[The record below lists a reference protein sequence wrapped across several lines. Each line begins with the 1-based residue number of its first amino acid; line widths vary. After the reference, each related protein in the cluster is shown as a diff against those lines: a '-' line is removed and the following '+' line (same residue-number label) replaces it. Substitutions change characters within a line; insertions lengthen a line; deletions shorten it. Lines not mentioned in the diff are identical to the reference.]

1 MQTSSTLPRLAEG
14 RKKKW
19 SYGSL
24 FFSLFYFVPLFFT
37 QPPETVTI
45 ILMVGGYLTFV
56 VVYLATLHQSMKAL
70 PFYLFSLL
78 VLGYVISVFNPGG
91 AIIFGFLAFI
101 IGYYYSLKYG
111 AAFISTI
118 VLSLMVIQALGAREH
133 GFFILASALNSI
145 VLFVYG
151 VMERKETIHQ
161 MKRDEQAAAI
171 ETLTTIAERERIG
184 RDLHDI
190 AGHALSSISI
200 KAQLADKLL
209 ERQRYTQAQQE
220 VRELA
225 ALSSQ
230 LLSEI
235 REAISGIKRRPLEQE
250 LINLIKKLSDSG
262 KRVTSTID
270 AGVITL
276 LDPTQETQLALI
288 AREAVTNIVRHS
300 NGTRVTVSLGQI
312 DNILTLGIFDD
323 GKTTSPIEGNGLSG
337 IKERAT
343 LIGAEINFSWGE
355 RTGLMLHLPLQ
366 GNV

>member
-1 MQTSSTLPRLAEG
+1 MQTAPRLPLLSQG
-14 RKKKW
+14 HKKKW

-37 QPPETVTI
+37 KTPDTITVL
-45 ILMVGGYLTFV
+45 LMLGGYVAFIVLYV
-56 VVYLATLHQSMKAL
+56 ATLHQSMKTL
-70 PFYLFSLL
+70 PVYMLSLS

-101 IGYYYSLKYG
+101 VGYYYSIKQG
-111 AAFISTI
+111 AAFVGLI
-118 VLSLMVIQALGAREH
+118 VSSLMAIQVWGAQGQ
-133 GFFILASALNSI
+133 GFFILASALNSL

-184 RDLHDI
+184 RDLHDV

-200 KAQLADKLL
+200 KAQLAEKLL
-209 ERQRYTQAQQE
+209 EKQRYTQAKQE
-220 VRELA
+220 VKDLA

-235 REAISGIKRRPLEQE
+235 REAISGIKQRPLEQE
-250 LINLIKKLSDSG
+250 LTSLIKKLSDNG
-262 KRVTSTID
+262 KRVTSALD
-270 AGVITL
+270 ADL
-276 LDPTQETQLALI
+276 LSTVVPTQETQLALI
-288 AREAVTNIVRHS
+288 AREAVTNILRHS
-300 NGTRVTVSLGQI
+300 DGTHVTVSLSQR
-312 DNILTLGIFDD
+312 NNTLIMGIFDD
-323 GKTTSPIEGNGLSG
+323 GKTTKPVEGNGLAG

-343 LIGAEINFSWGE
+343 LIGAEVTFSWGE
-355 RTGLMLHLPLQ
+355 RSGLMLHLPLL
-366 GNV
+366 G

>member
-1 MQTSSTLPRLAEG
+1 MQSSPTLPRLAEG

-37 QPPETVTI
+37 QAPEAATI

-56 VVYLATLHQSMKAL
+56 VVYLVTLHQSMKTL

-78 VLGYVISVFNPGG
+78 VLGYVISIFNPGG

-101 IGYYYSLKYG
+101 IGYYYSIKYG
-111 AAFISTI
+111 AVFIGLVVSTLI
-118 VLSLMVIQALGAREH
+118 AIQVLGAKEQ

-145 VLFVYG
+145 VLFIYG

-171 ETLTTIAERERIG
+171 ETLTAIAERERIG

-209 ERQRYTQAQQE
+209 ERQRYSQAQQE
-220 VRELA
+220 VKELA

-235 REAISGIKRRPLEQE
+235 REAISGIKQRPLEQE
-250 LINLIKKLSDSG
+250 LISLTKKLSDDG

-270 AGVITL
+270 ASVIAVL
-276 LDPTQETQLALI
+276 GPTQETQLALI
-288 AREAVTNIVRHS
+288 AREAVTNILRHS
-300 NGTRVTVSLGQI
+300 NATHVTVSLSQH
-312 DNILTLGIFDD
+312 DNTATLVLFDN
-323 GKTTSPIEGNGLSG
+323 GNTTEPVEGNGLAG

-343 LIGAEINFSWGE
+343 LIGAEITFSWAE
-355 RTGLMLHLPLQ
+355 RTGLTLNLPLL
-366 GNV
+366 G